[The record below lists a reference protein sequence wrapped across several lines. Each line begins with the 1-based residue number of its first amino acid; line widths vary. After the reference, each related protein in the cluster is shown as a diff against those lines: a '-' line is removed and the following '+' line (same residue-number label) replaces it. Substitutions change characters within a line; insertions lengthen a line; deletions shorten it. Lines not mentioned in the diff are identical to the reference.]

1 MNDHVAEPFRSILN
15 GFAGEKP
22 SLQNQRVTPKRPTNR
37 DRYDA
42 LYAGWKETCLEGV
55 ELISF
60 GTFQEGVE
68 EFERVLAERSL
79 DRQYAYEQ
87 GRGK

>member
-42 LYAGWKETCLEGV
+42 LYAGWQVTGG

-60 GTFQEGVE
+60 GTFLAGVE

-79 DRQYAYEQ
+79 DRQYDYEQ